1 VSRNQEFTVY
11 LITKGDIIR
20 FIAVEIVIGSM
31 TYSLALKIFHN
42 AILAGAGGWAC
53 TEGLKRLGKLGL
65 LLGK

>member
-1 VSRNQEFTVY
+1 MSRNQEFTVY

-42 AILAGAGGWAC
+42 AILAGAGV
-53 TEGLKRLGKLGL
+53 GLY
-65 LLGK
+65 